1 MSFDSCL
8 LCDFCVS
15 ILQKNK
21 KLTSLTEQDIT
32 YSYNLYVVLDQLAR
46 INQEA
51 KGPSNDPVRLTPKEL
66 KDVKSLVDANDED
79 LLIFFEEYI
88 EKSGPEY
95 VVTGGAWKAFLRFG
109 MHVKDVHARSFGKKA
124 GAQGEIDAE
133 VDGDKDKKEAID
145 KEPDASGG
153 DDDAGGEDDDV
164 DPDGDGGGAAQR
176 ISIGYGE
183 AMEDDEGV
191 LDLQNWSECVLC
203 GEPVDN
209 SWDRCPTCGKKNP
222 SGNT

>member
-1 MSFDSCL
+1 MH
-8 LCDFCVS
+8 
-15 ILQKNK
+15 
-21 KLTSLTEQDIT
+21 
-32 YSYNLYVVLDQLAR
+32 VVLA
-46 INQEA
+46 
-51 KGPSNDPVRLTPKEL
+51 
-66 KDVKSLVDANDED
+66 
-79 LLIFFEEYI
+79 
-88 EKSGPEY
+88 
-95 VVTGGAWKAFLRFG
+95 
-109 MHVKDVHARSFGKKA
+109 KKA
-124 GAQGEIDAE
+124 GTQGEIDAE
-133 VDGDKDKKEAID
+133 VDGDKDKKETID

-153 DDDAGGEDDDV
+153 DDDGGGEDDDV